1 MKKLFYAFLII
12 VLGVNLSYAQL
23 SDRVN
28 SPSTFKIGTRPVA
41 GNWGLVFAPS
51 YQDFKDIINRI
62 DGDDSTETKNV
73 LPVIALRMYNSDN
86 LVLRIGIRSKSH
98 NLKISGTLVSPPAG
112 GSYITELKYQ
122 RRDAE
127 LYITPGAEYHFAKS
141 NILDVYLGA
150 CIPLGYY
157 KENQTDYMRMSDMTS
172 AYQSIERKRLGF
184 AYGFE
189 GFFGVQAFVADLPF
203 SIGLELGSTALG
215 KLGKKWK
222 VDSYNVAGGTATTQ
236 SYYTVNL
243 DADDVIDPAFFATT
257 GTTIDSHAYSKL
269 TAKSFNID
277 GMARLTLSYYFYK

>member
-1 MKKLFYAFLII
+1 MKKLFFAFLII
-12 VLGVNLSYAQL
+12 VLGVNFTYAQL

-28 SPSTFKIGTRPVA
+28 SPSTFKIGTRPVT
-41 GNWGLVFAPS
+41 GNWGIVFAPS

-62 DGDDSTETKNV
+62 DGNDSTETKNV
-73 LPVIALRMYNSDN
+73 LPVIALRMYKSDN
-86 LVLRIGIRSKSH
+86 MVWRIGLRSKSH
-98 NLKISGTLVSPPAG
+98 NLKVSGTVLVPTGAT
-112 GSYITELKYQ
+112 SYVTELKYQ

-127 LYITPGAEYHFAKS
+127 LYLTPGAEYHFAKS

-157 KENQTDYMRMSDMTS
+157 KENQTDYMRMSDQTV
-172 AYQSIERKRLGF
+172 AYQSIERKRFGF

-222 VDSYNVAGGTATTQ
+222 VDSYTVAGGTATTQ
-236 SYYTVNL
+236 SYYTLNL
-243 DADDVIDPAFFATT
+243 DDNDQIDPTVVGGLVQSEAF
-257 GTTIDSHAYSKL
+257 SKL
-269 TAKSFNID
+269 TAKSFNVD